1 MQQQGHHRH
10 GRCRFCNASM
20 RHRADV
26 GCDLALQVDL
36 LRRIEQERL
45 RLPCAKPSIGS
56 THAFR
61 AFVLHADDNQATI
74 A

>member
-1 MQQQGHHRH
+1 
-10 GRCRFCNASM
+10 M

-45 RLPCAKPSIGS
+45 RLPCATPSIGS

-61 AFVLHADDNQATI
+61 AFVLHADDNQATT